1 MLKYEGKG
9 EIHMENYIIRSKAR
23 RQLKDRMGLAVR
35 TILLSTILLNIVNV
49 MLDII
54 DDNILPFYILFAIG
68 YLFISA
74 PIQAGRC
81 KFLLNMVQGKEEPK
95 LLDLFSQLNIFLKI
109 FAMGLIIFIIEAVI
123 MLIPML
129 IIFITKGSLIEGVMN
144 VKLSVSSVSLI
155 FISSLAVSIFLLI
168 IQIIYSQINYIM
180 VENPEIKIIECMKR
194 SRKMM
199 KGVKFKYFKLQFS
212 FIGWWIFSIFTL
224 GIAALWVNPYVMLA
238 NTNFYEEIKNRIS

>member
-1 MLKYEGKG
+1 
-9 EIHMENYIIRSKAR
+9 MENYIIRSKAR

-95 LLDLFSQLNIFLKI
+95 LLDLFSQFNIFLKV
-109 FAMGLIIFIIEAVI
+109 FGKGLIIFIMEGVI
-123 MLIPML
+123 MLIPKF
-129 IIFITKGSLIEGVMN
+129 IIIIYKGSLIEGVMN

>member
-1 MLKYEGKG
+1 
-9 EIHMENYIIRSKAR
+9 MENYIIRSKAR

-95 LLDLFSQLNIFLKI
+95 LLDLFSQFNIFLKV
-109 FAMGLIIFIIEAVI
+109 FAMGLIIFIMEAVI

-180 VENPEIKIIECMKR
+180 VENPEIK
-194 SRKMM
+194 
-199 KGVKFKYFKLQFS
+199 
-212 FIGWWIFSIFTL
+212 
-224 GIAALWVNPYVMLA
+224 
-238 NTNFYEEIKNRIS
+238 NRIS

>member
-1 MLKYEGKG
+1 
-9 EIHMENYIIRSKAR
+9 MENYIIRSKAR

-49 MLDII
+49 MLDIT

-95 LLDLFSQLNIFLKI
+95 LLDLFSQFNIFLKV
-109 FAMGLIIFIIEAVI
+109 FAMGLIIFIMEAVI

-168 IQIIYSQINYIM
+168 IQIIYSQ
-180 VENPEIKIIECMKR
+180 IIECMKR

>member
-1 MLKYEGKG
+1 
-9 EIHMENYIIRSKAR
+9 MENYIIRSKAR

-49 MLDII
+49 MLDIT

-95 LLDLFSQLNIFLKI
+95 LLDLFLQFNIFLKV
-109 FAMGLIIFIIEAVI
+109 FAMGLIIFIMEAVI

>member
-1 MLKYEGKG
+1 
-9 EIHMENYIIRSKAR
+9 MENYIIRSKAR

-49 MLDII
+49 MLDIT
-54 DDNILPFYILFAIG
+54 DDNILPYYILFAIG

-95 LLDLFSQLNIFLKI
+95 ISDLFSQFNIFLKV
-109 FAMGLIIFIIEAVI
+109 FTMSLIIFIFQSLI
-123 MLIPML
+123 MLISIL
-129 IIFITKGSLIEGVMN
+129 IIKGSLIEGVMN

>member
-1 MLKYEGKG
+1 
-9 EIHMENYIIRSKAR
+9 MENYIIRSKAR

-49 MLDII
+49 MLDIT

-95 LLDLFSQLNIFLKI
+95 LLDIFLKV
-109 FAMGLIIFIIEAVI
+109 FAMGLIIFIMEAVI
-123 MLIPML
+123 MLIQML

>member
-1 MLKYEGKG
+1 
-9 EIHMENYIIRSKAR
+9 MENYIIRSKAR

-95 LLDLFSQLNIFLKI
+95 LLDLFSQFNIFLKV
-109 FAMGLIIFIIEAVI
+109 FAMGLIIFIMEAVI

-155 FISSLAVSIFLLI
+155 FISSFAVSIFLLI
-168 IQIIYSQINYIM
+168 IQIIMNT
-180 VENPEIKIIECMKR
+180 KIILINLVCQIRRNLLVDKHF
-194 SRKMM
+194 
-199 KGVKFKYFKLQFS
+199 GNFFVADFFQN
-212 FIGWWIFSIFTL
+212 FIFIQ
-224 GIAALWVNPYVMLA
+224 PQ
-238 NTNFYEEIKNRIS
+238 KC

>member
-1 MLKYEGKG
+1 
-9 EIHMENYIIRSKAR
+9 
-23 RQLKDRMGLAVR
+23 
-35 TILLSTILLNIVNV
+35 
-49 MLDII
+49 
-54 DDNILPFYILFAIG
+54 
-68 YLFISA
+68 
-74 PIQAGRC
+74 
-81 KFLLNMVQGKEEPK
+81 MVQGKEEPK
-95 LLDLFSQLNIFLKI
+95 LLDLFSQFNIFLKV
-109 FAMGLIIFIIEAVI
+109 FAMGLIIFIMEAVI

>member
-1 MLKYEGKG
+1 
-9 EIHMENYIIRSKAR
+9 MENYIIRSKAR

-95 LLDLFSQLNIFLKI
+95 LSDLFSQFNIFLKI
-109 FAMGLIIFIIEAVI
+109 FAMLLIIFIIEAVI